1 MDDRAGD
8 SILGGL
14 VRGAIAGAAGVWA
27 LHEVD
32 KYLAARESFATRRDT
47 VAARPGGLD
56 PAHVI
61 ADRATRAAGLELAHP
76 EQNSVGVA
84 VKYATGIVPA
94 ALLGALRD
102 RLGHWMVSGRGFA
115 FGVATWAIE
124 DEWANT
130 KAGLAGPVSKYPW
143 QAHGRGFIGHVVY
156 GLTVDAVL
164 RVLKGPPR

>member
-1 MDDRAGD
+1 MSDRAGD

-14 VRGAIAGAAGVWA
+14 IRGAIAGAAGVWA

-32 KYLAARESFATRRDT
+32 KYLVARESAATRDAT
-47 VAARPGGLD
+47 VAARPEGMD
-56 PAHVI
+56 AAHVL
-61 ADRATRAAGLELAHP
+61 AARATKA
-76 EQNSVGVA
+76 VGVELEHPDDNNVGLA
-84 VKYATGIVPA
+84 VKYAMGMVPA

-102 RLGHWMVSGRGFA
+102 RMVWLTAGRGFA
-115 FGVATWAIE
+115 FGVTTWAIE
-124 DEWANT
+124 DEWAPVR
-130 KAGLAGPVSKYPW
+130 AGLAAAPTKYPW

>member
-14 VRGAIAGAAGVWA
+14 IRGAIAGAAGVWA
-27 LHEVD
+27 LHELD
-32 KYLAARESFATRRDT
+32 KYLVARESFATRRDT
-47 VAARPGGLD
+47 IAARPGGLD
-56 PAHVI
+56 PAHNIV
-61 ADRATRAAGLELAHP
+61 DRAAKAVGVEMAHP
-76 EQNSVGVA
+76 EQNTAGLVVR
-84 VKYATGIVPA
+84 YAMGILPA

-102 RLGHWMVSGRGFA
+102 RLGHWTVAGRGFA
-115 FGVATWAIE
+115 FGVTTWAVE

-130 KAGLAGPVSKYPW
+130 KTGLAGPISKQPW
-143 QAHGRGFIGHVVY
+143 QAHGRGFLGHVVY

>member
-1 MDDRAGD
+1 MTDRAGD
-8 SILGGL
+8 SFLGGL

-32 KYLAARESFATRRDT
+32 KYLAARESQTTRNAT
-47 VAARPGGLD
+47 VAARPEGLD
-56 PAHVI
+56 AAHTI
-61 ADRATRAAGLELAHP
+61 AARAAKTVGVELTHP
-76 EQNSVGVA
+76 EENSVGLG
-84 VKYATGIVPA
+84 VKYAIGIVPA

-102 RLGHWMVSGRGFA
+102 RLIWLTAGRGFA
-115 FGVATWAIE
+115 FGVTTWAVE
-124 DEWANT
+124 DEWAS
-130 KAGLAGPVSKYPW
+130 ARLGLSGPPTKYPW

>member
-1 MDDRAGD
+1 MADRAGD

-14 VRGAIAGAAGVWA
+14 IRGAIAGAAGVWA

-32 KYLAARESFATRRDT
+32 KYLAARESQATRDAT

-56 PAHVI
+56 PAHVV
-61 ADRATRAAGLELAHP
+61 ADRVTKAAGMELRHP
-76 EQNSVGVA
+76 EQNTLGLG
-84 VKYATGIVPA
+84 VKYAIGIIPA

-102 RLGHWMVSGRGFA
+102 RLGWLTAGRGFA
-115 FGVATWAIE
+115 FGVTSWAIE
-124 DEWANT
+124 DEWA
-130 KAGLAGPVSKYPW
+130 AARLGLAAAPNRYPW
-143 QAHGRGFIGHVVY
+143 QTHGRGFIVHVVY

>member
-14 VRGAIAGAAGVWA
+14 IRGAIAGAAGVWA
-27 LHEVD
+27 LHELD
-32 KYLAARESFATRRDT
+32 KYLAGRESFSTRRDT
-47 VAARPGGLD
+47 IAARPDGLD

-61 ADRATRAAGLELAHP
+61 VDRAAKAIGVELAHP
-76 EQNSVGVA
+76 EQNAAGMA
-84 VKYATGIVPA
+84 VKYVIGILPA

-102 RLGHWMVSGRGFA
+102 RLGRWTVAGRGFA
-115 FGVATWAIE
+115 FGVTTWAVQ
-124 DEWANT
+124 DEWAST
-130 KAGLAGPVSKYPW
+130 KAGLAGPMSKYPW
-143 QAHGRGFIGHVVY
+143 QAHGRGFIGYVVY